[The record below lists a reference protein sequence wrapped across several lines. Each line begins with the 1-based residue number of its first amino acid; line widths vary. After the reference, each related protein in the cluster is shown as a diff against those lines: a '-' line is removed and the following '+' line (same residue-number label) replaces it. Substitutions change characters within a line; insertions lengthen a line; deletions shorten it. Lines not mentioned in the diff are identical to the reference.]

1 MDTPD
6 RPRSQAGE
14 MRELR
19 VVDAAELA
27 AAYAAARY
35 AVALDGDA
43 IALHVGQ
50 PATDLEAYWPLARYG
65 FVTAWNPAS
74 VPQSDAAN
82 EAANAQLVARLD
94 ALSLPRQPANAY
106 DAGGGWCESG
116 WVVGDIDPELLDRL
130 GREFGQAGVLA
141 WERGEPVRLRML
153 MPRPGRCPDAP
164 GIDWAG

>member
-94 ALSLPRQPANAY
+94 ALSHQPPPA
-106 DAGGGWCESG
+106 S
-116 WVVGDIDPELLDRL
+116 
-130 GREFGQAGVLA
+130 
-141 WERGEPVRLRML
+141 
-153 MPRPGRCPDAP
+153 
-164 GIDWAG
+164 